1 MQIDSMIV
9 IRGKGIIINVVLSVF
24 RLIKRDL
31 LFRYFNISIDLLTN
45 VFQLCTN
52 CTDKNVLIFLL

>member
-31 LFRYFNISIDLLTN
+31 LFRYFNISIDLLTI